1 MGMAMAINYKKIME
15 DSIVQ
20 LSKSLKERRKLDNEI
35 ARLQKIARWS
45 ALQQSSSNPAQAN
58 AHSAEGRTI
67 GLTEAVCKVL
77 RLYET
82 WLSPVLVRDL
92 LSSVGFEIAAYH
104 EPLPSIHVT
113 LKRLV
118 SSGEA
123 VQCKASSGGSVYTL
137 ANPQQKRLESP
148 SDGSMGDTLQG
159 HGDSSKGSSLVV
171 AYQG

>member
-1 MGMAMAINYKKIME
+1 MGMAMSINYRKIME
-15 DSIVQ
+15 DSIVK
-20 LSKSLKERRKLDNEI
+20 LSKSLKQRRKLDNEI
-35 ARLQKIARWS
+35 ARLQKLARWS
-45 ALQQSSSNPAQAN
+45 ALQQSSGNLPAAN
-58 AHSAEGRTI
+58 APQSGTV

-92 LSSVGFEIAAYH
+92 LSSVGFEIGIYH

-123 VQCKASSGGSVYTL
+123 VQCKRSSGGSVYTWADPQARL
-137 ANPQQKRLESP
+137 AEAST
-148 SDGSMGDTLQG
+148 GVTLLG
-159 HGDSSKGSSLVV
+159 NGNSSEQSGLVV
-171 AYQG
+171 SYRG